1 MSFSGDPYAVI
12 PWVVQATLNILEVA
26 AQTTTIKSVVLA
38 SSSSTTYSMLPDPN
52 GRQLD
57 ESEQEAIFQSSGKPG
72 C

>member
-1 MSFSGDPYAVI
+1 MTFSGDPNAVI
-12 PWVVQATLNILEVA
+12 PWVVKATLNILEVA
-26 AQTTTIKSVVLA
+26 AQTATIKSVVLV

-57 ESEQEAIFQSSGKPG
+57 ESEQEALFQNLRKPD